1 MLSVGTDSTSA
12 GYSITRLLLAGTSR
26 KSALLAGA
34 HAEQTKRLGRVTAP
48 SPFQPQV
55 DGKEATADD
64 HTQLADAESRFGP
77 AAVFE
82 PSEHARATAIRR
94 RGHGT
99 EAPSASDEGGL
110 GQPALNEEEQ
120 KQVEELKRRDA
131 EVRRHE
137 AAHKAAAGSHASG
150 GPSFEFQA
158 GPDGRRYA
166 VGGEVQIDTSP
177 VSGNPRATIAK
188 LQQIRRA
195 ALAPANP
202 SAQDRSVAAQAAQ
215 AEREARAEFAQ
226 RRTDDS
232 TTSESAGPSARY
244 GPSRPPGQLIDVTA

>member
-12 GYSITRLLLAGTSR
+12 GYSITRLLLAGSSR
-26 KSALLAGA
+26 KSALLTGA

-55 DGKEATADD
+55 GGKEATADD
-64 HTQLADAESRFGP
+64 RAQLADAESRFGP

-82 PSEHARATAIRR
+82 PSEHARATALRR
-94 RGHGT
+94 RGNGT
-99 EAPSASDEGGL
+99 EAPSASDAGGL
-110 GQPALNEEEQ
+110 DPPALSEEEQ

-131 EVRRHE
+131 EVRQHE
-137 AAHKAAAGSHASG
+137 AAHKAAAGPHASG

-188 LQQIRRA
+188 MQQIRRA

-202 SAQDRSVAAQAAQ
+202 SAQDRSVAAQSAK
-215 AEREARAEFAQ
+215 AEREARAELAQ
-226 RRTDDS
+226 QNTDDS
-232 TTSESAGPSARY
+232 TTSESADPNTQSGRS
-244 GPSRPPGQLIDVTA
+244 GPPGQFIDVTA